1 MIKGMKEGQKRKHH
15 CRGKKQQI
23 IETTARS
30 ENAKRIG
37 EIYCQPAE
45 LSEAAAEE
53 PSLAS
58 ISPSNS
64 SQSSGPE
71 SMSV

>member
-1 MIKGMKEGQKRKHH
+1 MYQKKSLCKRGYMIKGMKEGQKRKHH

-37 EIYCQPAE
+37 GIK
-45 LSEAAAEE
+45 LD
-53 PSLAS
+53 
-58 ISPSNS
+58 N
-64 SQSSGPE
+64 
-71 SMSV
+71 